1 MPVVYISVRRSDV
14 ADHRVARRYATNGIN
29 KEVSESARKRDF
41 GAEAKLG
48 TGARGDWPSP
58 GSGRLTHTELGA
70 TGPRRVAS
78 SAPCD
83 HPRVTLPATP
93 SPTVATRIHADRE
106 GRTLRVEWQDGHVTV
121 HDFTALRWLCPC
133 AYCRGEAG
141 MPGWLDTAPTLTPE
155 QTRLVDIVLVGNYAV
170 APSWGDGHHTGYYTF
185 ALLRDRCPCAE
196 CSARRSSREPAM
208 TQEARHAKEHQ
219 P

>member
-1 MPVVYISVRRSDV
+1 MTAP
-14 ADHRVARRYATNGIN
+14 
-29 KEVSESARKRDF
+29 
-41 GAEAKLG
+41 
-48 TGARGDWPSP
+48 
-58 GSGRLTHTELGA
+58 
-70 TGPRRVAS
+70 AS
-78 SAPCD
+78 
-83 HPRVTLPATP
+83 P

-106 GRTLRVEWQDGHVTV
+106 ARTLRIDWQDGHVTV

-141 MPGWLDTAPTLTPE
+141 MPGWLDTAPTLTGE
-155 QTRLVDIVLVGNYAV
+155 QTRLVDIALVGNYAV

-196 CSARRSSREPAM
+196 CAARRSSREPSM

-219 P
+219 S